1 MSGGLNLARRRWHDR
16 PHLALIG
23 MKLALNALSGEPEQ
37 PDVPNASCCGE
48 ADAYW
53 VGQIQV
59 RDGKTCT
66 TIIDDRADEPRGR
79 PRVGV
84 AFPGAASSAMRRLN
98 YPVGTCWQALGRG
111 LVPRLFSGTLQLSI
125 RCSSIHFRPRR
136 SLPVSDGV
144 WIAVAGAI

>member
-1 MSGGLNLARRRWHDR
+1 MLLSCTTCAGRAPRKVRFRKCLCNLARRRWHDR

-84 AFPGAASSAMRRLN
+84 AFPGAASSAMLRR
-98 YPVGTCWQALGRG
+98 GASF
-111 LVPRLFSGTLQLSI
+111 PRNM
-125 RCSSIHFRPRR
+125 R
-136 SLPVSDGV
+136 
-144 WIAVAGAI
+144 AGAGPWLGAALV